1 MGIKIGDLNVSKQ
14 VKRMYV
20 GVDGKAHRVVKVYA
34 KAKTGNYTT
43 KSGPVYKDEQA
54 LQVSARFNLGNMSP
68 TLCSAYISPDTGE
81 FLVSGTFKDKFLLS
95 ELSVS
100 KTGMSVQDTG
110 RSVSLGS
117 TTMPFNSFTNI
128 SSIGSDAASGQ
139 FLLCSGSVSGRVYM
153 KRITPYD
160 MSEYGDITNFG
171 FSTTATTLA
180 SGPQDMGSFDVDST
194 WPLNYFM
201 SVNAAGNSGIVA
213 AYSENGTAA
222 KTYTFSG
229 YKTSQRSCRSY
240 EYSSVVRKLLV
251 TNASTGKDVR
261 VLSLAAY
268 FYNNTGAFAKIDTF
282 GSYAV
287 NMPSSY
293 VTTNLYLGAGHKGQI
308 LHSDTSTRHYESYI
322 TTVSCQDGSKR
333 YHKLIVDIGS
343 DYPASNSA
351 EFNVKEYTE
360 EHDLPADSSRA
371 AYQKWQVLGS
381 DDSYIYVL
389 STAKDEVKILKFSS
403 STTGLTKVAEYDTGI
418 RLDANTVV
426 QDVLPVS
433 YAYADDSGKTWETKG
448 KSYIPAFIV
457 TRNNEYNELVIVSR
471 SLIV

>member
-34 KAKTGNYTT
+34 KAKTSSAVT
-43 KSGPVYKDEQA
+43 KTGPVYKDEQA

-110 RSVSLGS
+110 RSISLGS
-117 TTMPFNSFTNI
+117 ATKPFNAFTNI
-128 SSIGSDAASGQ
+128 SLAVIGETSSQ
-139 FLLCSGSVSGRVYM
+139 SLLCSGSVSGRIYM
-153 KRITPYD
+153 KRIEPCN
-160 MSEYGDITNFG
+160 MSEKGAITNFG
-171 FSTTATTLA
+171 FSTTATMLA
-180 SGPQDMGSFDVDST
+180 SGPQAMGSYDMKND
-194 WPLNYFM
+194 WPAPQFV
-201 SVNAAGNSGIVA
+201 SVNSAGNSGIVA
-213 AYSENGTAA
+213 AYSENGGAA
-222 KTYTFSG
+222 NTYTFSG
-229 YKTSQRSCRSY
+229 YKTSQRSCYTYDDDSIQK
-240 EYSSVVRKLLV
+240 KLLI
-251 TNASTGKDVR
+251 TSASTGKDVR
-261 VLSLAAY
+261 ILGLSAY
-268 FYNNTGAFAKIDTF
+268 FYNNTGAFAKIDTC

-287 NMPSSY
+287 KMPSSY
-293 VTTNLYLGAGHKGQI
+293 VTTNLYLGAGYSGKAMNSGG
-308 LHSDTSTRHYESYI
+308 TYKYNSYI

-333 YHKLIVDIGS
+333 YHKLIIDSGS
-343 DYPASNSA
+343 GYSSDTLD
-351 EFNVKEYTE
+351 FDVKEYTE

-371 AYQKWQVLGS
+371 AYQKWQVLGCS
-381 DDSYIYVL
+381 TYYIYVL
-389 STAKDEVKILKFSS
+389 STANDEVKILKFN
-403 STTGLTKVAEYDTGI
+403 TTATEIVKVAEYDTGI

-426 QDVLPVS
+426 QDVIPVTYS
-433 YAYADDSGKTWETKG
+433 SASEKYEKSDENDGD
-448 KSYIPAFIV
+448 SYIPAFIV

>member
-34 KAKTGNYTT
+34 KAKTSSVIT
-43 KSGPVYKDEQA
+43 KAGPVYKDEQA

-68 TLCSAYISPDTGE
+68 ALCSVRISPDTGE

-117 TTMPFNSFTNI
+117 TTMPFNSP
-128 SSIGSDAASGQ
+128 SDVSAYGSNGASGQ
-139 FLLCSGSVSGRVYM
+139 IFLFSGSVLGKVFM
-153 KRITPYD
+153 KRVSPYD
-160 MSEYGDITNFG
+160 MAEEGGVTNYG
-171 FSTTATTLA
+171 FSTTASTLA
-180 SGPQDMGSFDVDST
+180 SGPQDVGPFDATAT
-194 WPLNYFM
+194 WPLPYFM

-229 YKTSQRSCRSY
+229 YKTSQRSCRTY
-240 EYSSVVRKLLV
+240 DYSSVIRKLLV

-261 VLSLAAY
+261 ILGLASY
-268 FYNNTGAFAKIDTF
+268 FYNNGALSKIDTC

-287 NMPSSY
+287 KMPSSY
-293 VTTNLYLGAGHKGQI
+293 VTTNLYLGAAFNGSAIDSGG
-308 LHSDTSTRHYESYI
+308 SENYESYI

-333 YHKLIVDIGS
+333 YHKLIVDS
-343 DYPASNSA
+343 ASGNSSNLLN
-351 EFNVKEYTE
+351 FDVKEYTE

-371 AYQKWQVLGS
+371 AYQKWQVLGV
-381 DDSYIYVL
+381 DGGCYIYVL
-389 STAKDEVKILKFSS
+389 STAKDEVKILKFVTSA
-403 STTGLTKVAEYDTGI
+403 TEITKVAEYDTGI

-426 QDVLPVS
+426 QDVVPVA
-433 YAYADDSGKTWETKG
+433 YAYSDKTGDTWEKRG
-448 KSYIPAFIV
+448 DSYIPAFIV

>member
-34 KAKTGNYTT
+34 KAKTSSAVT
-43 KSGPVYKDEQA
+43 KTGPVYKDEQA

-117 TTMPFNSFTNI
+117 STMPFNSP
-128 SSIGSDAASGQ
+128 SDVSAYGSNSASGQ
-139 FLLCSGSVSGRVYM
+139 IFLFSGSVLGKVFM
-153 KRITPYD
+153 KRVSPYD
-160 MSEYGDITNFG
+160 MAEYGSVTNYG
-171 FSTTATTLA
+171 FSTAASTLA
-180 SGPQDMGSFDVDST
+180 SGPQHMQPFDITAD
-194 WPLNYFM
+194 WPLPYFV

-222 KTYTFSG
+222 KTYTFSA
-229 YKTSQRSCRSY
+229 YKTSQRSCRSHDY
-240 EYSSVVRKLLV
+240 NSDQKKLLV
-251 TNASTGKDVR
+251 TSASTGKDVR
-261 VLSLAAY
+261 ILGLSPY

-287 NMPSSY
+287 KMPSSY
-293 VTTNLYLGAGHKGQI
+293 VTTNLYLGAAFNGKAMDSSG
-308 LHSDTSTRHYESYI
+308 SVRYESYI

-333 YHKLIVDIGS
+333 YHKLIVDSGKGYSS
-343 DYPASNSA
+343 DSLG
-351 EFNVKEYTE
+351 FDVKEYTE

-371 AYQKWQVLGS
+371 TYQKWQVLGV
-381 DDSYIYVL
+381 DGSYIYVL
-389 STAKDEVKILKFSS
+389 STAKDEVKILKFATSA
-403 STTGLTKVAEYDTGI
+403 TDITKVAEYDTGV

-426 QDVLPVS
+426 QDVVPVA
-433 YAYADDSGKTWETKG
+433 YAYADKNGDRWEKDG
-448 KSYIPAFIV
+448 DSYIPAFIV